1 MAGGGEE
8 VGETALQEVES
19 EEEDETEL
27 AYPDTVIQLHHVG
40 GDRYIEITCTV
51 SYSTHVSRFE
61 LQRSVSTA
69 SSTTLDT
76 RDDTAQQHK
85 VERRTNTLLNTL
97 CTYFLQGD
105 RGHKHMSTKQR
116 RYIAPTVACCV
127 MLVLL
132 C

>member
-1 MAGGGEE
+1 MLLYLLLAMAGGGEE
-8 VGETALQEVES
+8 VGETALQEVEEES

-27 AYPDTVIQLHHVG
+27 AYPDTVIQLHHVVS
-40 GDRYIEITCTV
+40 DRYKGITYTV

-69 SSTTLDT
+69 SSTT

-85 VERRTNTLLNTL
+85 VEGRTHMSLKHTL
-97 CTYFLQGD
+97 YVFFLQED

-116 RYIAPTVACCV
+116 RYIAPNS
-127 MLVLL
+127 M
-132 C
+132 

>member
-1 MAGGGEE
+1 MLLYLLLAMAGGGEE
-8 VGETALQEVES
+8 VGETALQEVEEES

-40 GDRYIEITCTV
+40 GDRYKGITYTV

-69 SSTTLDT
+69 SSTT

-85 VERRTNTLLNTL
+85 VEGRTQCHSNTL
-97 CTYFLQGD
+97 CTYFLQED

-116 RYIAPTVACCV
+116 RYIAPNS
-127 MLVLL
+127 M
-132 C
+132 